1 MEIGELPP
9 DMQELVLGEVRKEEN
24 LIWAEQP
31 DPNKF
36 MLSGIP
42 SVLIGILLTPSA
54 LFLLHGVYPILSCA
68 TGFGQCKTTV
78 PIFLFFGLFVGL
90 FGILGGILMFLLGL
104 FFLATPYV
112 KKLCALKT
120 VYVVTNKRA
129 ICFNKIGSIRRD
141 NGFKGYEILTYY
153 PDKLIHMKKVV
164 RANGSG
170 DLIFVEIPIRSP
182 GPDPFLSFRKVGF
195 LSIKNV
201 NSVEDLIR
209 KTFLEK

>member
-1 MEIGELPP
+1 MEIGELPR
-9 DMQELVLGEVRKEEN
+9 DMQELVLGEMRNDEK
-24 LIWAEQP
+24 LIWVEQP

-42 SVLIGILLTPSA
+42 SLLVGIILIPLA
-54 LFLLHGVYPILSCA
+54 LFLLHGAYPMFYSAC
-68 TGFGQCKTTV
+68 GFGQSQTTL

-90 FGILGGILMFLLGL
+90 FGILGGILMFLFSLL
-104 FFLATPYV
+104 FLATPYL

-120 VYVVTNKRA
+120 LYVLTNNRA
-129 ICFNKIGSIRRD
+129 ICFNKLGLSRLNKR
-141 NGFKGYEILTYY
+141 FKDYEILSYY
-153 PDKLIHMKKVV
+153 PDKLINRRKIV
-164 RANGSG
+164 RENGSG
-170 DLIFVEIPIRSP
+170 DLIFVEIPIRIP

-201 NSVEDLIR
+201 NQVEDLIR

>member
-1 MEIGELPP
+1 MEIGELPR
-9 DMQELVLGEVRKEEN
+9 DIQELLLGEVRNEEK

-31 DPNKF
+31 DPNRF

-42 SVLIGILLTPSA
+42 SVLLGILLTPSA
-54 LFLLHGVYPILSCA
+54 LFLVHGAYPILYSA
-68 TGFGQCKTTV
+68 SGLGQSKSTV

-104 FFLATPYV
+104 FFLATPYM

-120 VYVVTNKRA
+120 AYVLTNKRA
-129 ICFNKIGSIRRD
+129 ICFNKIGLIRPNKRF
-141 NGFKGYEILTYY
+141 NGYEILSYY
-153 PDKLIHMKKVV
+153 PEKLINMKKVV
-164 RANGSG
+164 RENGSG

-201 NSVEDLIR
+201 NNVEDLIR
-209 KTFLEK
+209 KTFLVR